1 MFSEIN
7 KDDETI
13 CYKGVHKILKQF
25 ESKKTEVFK
34 TSVKLFLTALETL
47 RWKETDTYV
56 QNCCKA
62 IHIWFNTTY
71 GEVANVSRMDSELQV
86 LFINTTV
93 IHNVIII
100 FSRTGITSY
109 SWSIQRA

>member
-1 MFSEIN
+1 MKHFKSI
-7 KDDETI
+7 
-13 CYKGVHKILKQF
+13 
-25 ESKKTEVFK
+25 KTDAFK
-34 TSVKLFLTALETL
+34 TSVNLFLTVLEKL
-47 RWKETDTYV
+47 EWKDTDKNV

-100 FSRTGITSY
+100 FSRNGITSY
-109 SWSIQRA
+109 SCTIQIV